1 MDNIGTISTTY
12 RRIAENS
19 KSELNKVQQQIY
31 RIGTLRLLLFVG
43 GIAGLIYF
51 RAESWGILTGIA
63 LITLLPFLLLIKYHN
78 RLFYRKDYLEK
89 KSGN

>member
-1 MDNIGTISTTY
+1 MNNIEEISATY

-43 GIAGLIYF
+43 GIAGVIYF
-51 RAESWGILTGIA
+51 RAESWEIPAGIV
-63 LITLLPFLLLIKYHN
+63 LITLAVYFIGVPVFGLTL
-78 RLFYRKDYLEK
+78 
-89 KSGN
+89 